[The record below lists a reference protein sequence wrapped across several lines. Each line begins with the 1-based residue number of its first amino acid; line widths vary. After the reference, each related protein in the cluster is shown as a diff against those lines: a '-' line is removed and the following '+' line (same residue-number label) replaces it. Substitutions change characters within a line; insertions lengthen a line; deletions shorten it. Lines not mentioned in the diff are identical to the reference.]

1 MGRLLSDYR
10 KTGLLKIKGWHAQ
23 AKIERWKD
31 GKMEKWKQNE
41 GKGNQCALKAQLQS
55 AQGSALGY
63 ALDIIYSAPCKGNYI
78 NIEWRK
84 GRFRPARTP
93 CKSRHWGA
101 QVAQEPPLC
110 WFISIVTSVH
120 INCYERSYQLLRAFV
135 SIVTSLRIKWNE
147 PTCAILLHYLWGL
160 IT

>member
-1 MGRLLSDYR
+1 M
-10 KTGLLKIKGWHAQ
+10 KIKGWHAQ

-101 QVAQEPPLC
+101 QVAQEPPSC

-120 INCYERSYQLLRAFV
+120 IKCYERSYQLLRAFV
-135 SIVTSLRIKWNE
+135 SNGMSRLVLFSCI
-147 PTCAILLHYLWGL
+147 TCGGL
-160 IT
+160 SHN